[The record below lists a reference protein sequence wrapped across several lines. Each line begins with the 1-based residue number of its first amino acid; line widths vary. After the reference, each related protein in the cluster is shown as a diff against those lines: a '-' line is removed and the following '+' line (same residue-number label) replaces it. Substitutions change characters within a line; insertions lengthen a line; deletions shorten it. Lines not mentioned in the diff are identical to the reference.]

1 VIIKYSGDD
10 KEFSKFKQRLEV
22 LLLFYIDGVSFVFEE
37 VDSWIYYVVYKKI
50 KSSDRK
56 IFVGMLSKYN
66 FRLSTVKERHR
77 ISQVFIMP
85 NYQKSGHGK
94 ELIDVVYD
102 ISLKD
107 PKCFE
112 ITTEIPS
119 FEYQCLRDFK
129 ELELIVKSGILD
141 LSKMVVMKTKLEMD

>member
-1 VIIKYSGDD
+1 
-10 KEFSKFKQRLEV
+10 V
-22 LLLFYIDGVSFVFEE
+22 LFLFYIDGVSFIFEE
-37 VDSWIYYVVYKKI
+37 IDTWIYYVIYKKNAN
-50 KSSDRK
+50 KKRK
-56 IFVGMLSKYN
+56 TFVGVLSEYVFKI
-66 FRLSTVKERHR
+66 STLKERHR

-85 NYQKSGHGK
+85 SYQKSGHGK

-102 ISLKD
+102 ISLKN

-129 ELELIVKSGILD
+129 
-141 LSKMVVMKTKLEMD
+141 